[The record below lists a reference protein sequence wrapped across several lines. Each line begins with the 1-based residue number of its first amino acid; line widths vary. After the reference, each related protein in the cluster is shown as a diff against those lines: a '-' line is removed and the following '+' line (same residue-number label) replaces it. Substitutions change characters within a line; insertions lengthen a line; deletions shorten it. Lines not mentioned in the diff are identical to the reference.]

1 MEDLNSFKKEQT
13 VEIKKN
19 VQSLEGQTRDLKA
32 QIQELTESKSE
43 LT

>member
-1 MEDLNSFKKEQT
+1 
-13 VEIKKN
+13 
-19 VQSLEGQTRDLKA
+19 LEGQTRDLKA